1 MDEDPS
7 DPRSHRV
14 SLKVFN
20 YCNAMVLVVVESES
34 FQILRWFLFFFYKVK
49 AFKYCNGC
57 FVERRGI
64 YCCREKLH
72 LIELENSNFVQHLK
86 LKPGV
91 SGSGC

>member
-14 SLKVFN
+14 SLKVFI
-20 YCNAMVLVVVESES
+20 YIASVLVFVVSES
-34 FQILRWFLFFFYKVK
+34 
-49 AFKYCNGC
+49 FKYCNGC

-64 YCCREKLH
+64 YCCREKLY

>member
-14 SLKVFN
+14 SLKVFI
-20 YCNAMVLVVVESES
+20 YIASVLVFVESES
-34 FQILRWFLFFFYKVK
+34 FQILQWMFCGKTWHLLLQ
-49 AFKYCNGC
+49 
-57 FVERRGI
+57 
-64 YCCREKLH
+64 RENLY

>member
-14 SLKVFN
+14 SLKVFI
-20 YCNAMVLVVVESES
+20 YIASVLVFLENEI
-34 FQILRWFLFFFYKVK
+34 FQMLQWM
-49 AFKYCNGC
+49 

-64 YCCREKLH
+64 YCCREKLY

>member
-14 SLKVFN
+14 SLKVLN
-20 YCNAMVLVVVESES
+20 IAIMVLVVVESES
-34 FQILRWFLFFFYKVK
+34 FQILRWFLFLYKVK